1 MGIRKIK
8 KVNMKKLLIVVIALL
23 SPAYVWAN
31 CGGIPASPALLAS
44 NEPLTQSTL
53 VGLEQDME
61 AYFLALTAHQECVDM
76 QLTQLVPPNS
86 DADEAYLQSDEYLNS
101 AAYQAYE
108 SQYEALLALIDQVE
122 VDRNANIAQ
131 FNQVLMAAVPDES

>member
-1 MGIRKIK
+1 
-8 KVNMKKLLIVVIALL
+8 
-23 SPAYVWAN
+23 
-31 CGGIPASPALLAS
+31 
-44 NEPLTQSTL
+44 
-53 VGLEQDME
+53 
-61 AYFLALTAHQECVDM
+61 
-76 QLTQLVPPNS
+76 LVPPNS